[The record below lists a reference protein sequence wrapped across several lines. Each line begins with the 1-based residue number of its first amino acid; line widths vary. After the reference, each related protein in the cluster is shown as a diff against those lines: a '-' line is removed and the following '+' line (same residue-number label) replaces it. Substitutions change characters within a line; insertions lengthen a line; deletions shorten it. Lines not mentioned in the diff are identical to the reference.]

1 MKEEKASATCKS
13 LYKMLGYLPFL
24 GPIDAIMV

>member
-1 MKEEKASATCKS
+1 MEGEKASATCKS

>member
-1 MKEEKASATCKS
+1 MEGEKARGSCKS